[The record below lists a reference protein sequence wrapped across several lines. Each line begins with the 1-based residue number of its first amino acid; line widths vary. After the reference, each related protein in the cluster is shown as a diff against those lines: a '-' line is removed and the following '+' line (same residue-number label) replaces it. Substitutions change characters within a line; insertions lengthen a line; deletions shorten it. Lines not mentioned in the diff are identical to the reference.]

1 MAEKIGFT
9 RHIAQQLEGV
19 LVVNAFL
26 GTSEGQ
32 SALNPFGSS
41 LEVDAVP

>member
-9 RHIAQQLEGV
+9 RHIAHPLEGI
-19 LVVNAFL
+19 LVVNAIL